1 MDPWR
6 VLGVPRYSSADEC
19 RRAFQAR
26 ALKLHPD
33 VNPSPAAARDF
44 QLLREAY
51 EFLKEANFSAGS
63 ARQQQQQPYHGYG
76 QQHPF
81 GGADPERQRARAEA
95 FRAMQ
100 AAARAAE
107 AEAEAMAGGRS
118 SSARAPRPSAQ
129 LRALHMALDFV
140 FQPRVLLV
148 AIPVLAYM
156 SYTMLTDLAH
166 RASGGSGGGSGKGEE
181 LIMAVWR
188 KEDRRWELPQHRD
201 YFHERLVLVRR
212 DMIHK
217 PGGAPA
223 ERGSARPQMS

>member
-51 EFLKEANFSAGS
+51 EFLKEGNF
-63 ARQQQQQPYHGYG
+63 RQQLQQPSRNHGYG
-76 QQHPF
+76 TQHPF

-118 SSARAPRPSAQ
+118 SSARAARPSAQ
-129 LRALHMALDFV
+129 LRALHLALDFIY
-140 FQPRVLLV
+140 QPRVLLL

-166 RASGGSGGGSGKGEE
+166 RGSGGGGGGGGKGEE

-188 KEDRRWELPQHRD
+188 KEAKRWEEPQHRD

-212 DMIHK
+212 EVVHK
-217 PGGAPA
+217 PGSKGQ
-223 ERGSARPQMS
+223 GSAPGAPQMS